1 MNNLFQG
8 RRLKYLLYFGALVT
22 VGSTGFHCG
31 IQNTR
36 KLLLIVGIAN
46 GEAKLYLILVGYI
59 LSIEDK
65 LMLIGSHENL
75 NDFKENINN

>member
-22 VGSTGFHCG
+22 VGSTGFYFIG
-31 IQNTR
+31 
-36 KLLLIVGIAN
+36 
-46 GEAKLYLILVGYI
+46 GEGWTVII

-65 LMLIGSHENL
+65 IMLIGSHENL

>member
-8 RRLKYLLYFGALVT
+8 RLVKHLLYLGALVT
-22 VGSTGFHCG
+22 VGSTGFYFIG
-31 IQNTR
+31 
-36 KLLLIVGIAN
+36 
-46 GEAKLYLILVGYI
+46 GEGWTVII

-65 LMLIGSHENL
+65 IMLIGSHENL

>member
-1 MNNLFQG
+1 MNNLLQG
-8 RRLKYLLYFGALVT
+8 RRLKYLLYFGALVI
-22 VGSTGFHCG
+22 VGSTGFYSIG
-31 IQNTR
+31 
-36 KLLLIVGIAN
+36 
-46 GEAKLYLILVGYI
+46 GEGWTVII